1 MIELTGKQR
10 RYLRSLAQ
18 QAKPLASVGKAGL
31 SDDLVSNISRLLEQH
46 ELVKVRVP
54 AGSGA
59 DRAFCCESLAQA
71 TQSACIGVVGRVV
84 LLYRPNPDLAK
95 PISLGDASQDED

>member
-1 MIELTGKQR
+1 MIELTGKQK

-31 SDDLVSNISRLLEQH
+31 SEDLVRNVSRLLEQH
-46 ELVKVRVP
+46 ELVKIRVP

-59 DRAFCCESLAQA
+59 DRAFFCESLAQA

-84 LLYRPNPDLAK
+84 LLYRPNPQLEK
-95 PISLGDASQDED
+95 PILLDSLLEDEE